1 MAKFSYKAKKGPSQ
15 IIEDIMEADNFDQ
28 AVERIIR
35 LGLSPVD
42 VVLYKASSV
51 VKPKR
56 EKKSPRVRVKS
67 SDIVSL
73 TRHLY
78 DLIDSGVPILRALE
92 TSSRQVKNIYFKN
105 VVEQIRASV
114 EEGNSFSLSLEAYPH
129 VFPPL
134 YINMVKS
141 GETSG
146 KLNVVLGRLTESL
159 EKDQEMISKART
171 SLIYP
176 LLILGVG
183 MMTIFVLLT
192 FVIPRL
198 TEMFEDLS
206 ADLPWP
212 TLFLINISDFLAQ
225 FWWIIVL
232 ALGVGI
238 FYLKEFSRS
247 GEGKLFIDKMKLNI
261 PVIGKLI
268 ESIEIARFAR
278 TLATLLDSGV
288 IIVSALNS
296 VSDILEN
303 EALKTDIKKVARQ
316 VSAGS
321 SLTESF
327 QYSRFFSRSAIDMIS
342 TGEQAGRVESSLH
355 KLANVY
361 EKQSDQMMKTITALV
376 EPVLIVV
383 IGSVVGFVVIAML
396 LPIFEMNLMVH

>member
-1 MAKFSYKAKKGPSQ
+1 MATFAYKAKKGPSQ
-15 IIEDIMEADNFDQ
+15 IIEDVIEAENFDQ
-28 AVERIIR
+28 AVEKVIH
-35 LGLSPVD
+35 LGLSPID
-42 VVLYKASSV
+42 VIPYKAKSSANS
-51 VKPKR
+51 KK
-56 EKKSPRVRVKS
+56 EKKSSKIRVKS

-78 DLIDSGVPILRALE
+78 DLVDSGVPLLRALE
-92 TSSRQVKNIYFKN
+92 TSSRQVTNIHFKKI
-105 VVEQIRASV
+105 VEQIRISV
-114 EEGNSFSLSLEAYPH
+114 EEGSSLSVSLERYPY
-129 VFPPL
+129 VFSPL

-141 GETSG
+141 GEISG

-176 LLILGVG
+176 SLILSVG
-183 MMTIFVLLT
+183 IMTVFILLT

-206 ADLPWP
+206 ANLPWP
-212 TLFLINISDFLAQ
+212 TVFLMNISDFFAR

-232 ALGVGI
+232 ALVAII

-247 GEGKLFIDKMKLNI
+247 TKGKLFVDQIKLNI
-261 PVIGKLI
+261 PIIGKFI
-268 ESIEIARFAR
+268 ESVEIARFAG

-303 EALKTDIKKVARQ
+303 EAFKADIKKVAKQ

-321 SLTESF
+321 SLMESF
-327 QYSRFFSRSAIDMIS
+327 QHSQFFSQTAIDMIS
-342 TGEQAGRVESSLH
+342 TGEQAGRVEVSLH
-355 KLANVY
+355 KLADVY
-361 EKQSDQMMKTITALV
+361 EKQSDQMMKTITALL
-376 EPVLIVV
+376 EPILIVA

-396 LPIFEMNLMVH
+396 LPIFQMNLMIR

>member
-1 MAKFSYKAKKGPSQ
+1 MVED
-15 IIEDIMEADNFDQ
+15 IIEAENFDQ
-28 AVERIIR
+28 AVDKIIQ

-42 VVLYKASSV
+42 VVPYKASSAARS
-51 VKPKR
+51 KK
-56 EKKSPRVRVKS
+56 ETKSPRIRVKS

-92 TSSRQVKNIYFKN
+92 TSSRQVKNVYFKT
-105 VVEQIRASV
+105 VVENIRASV
-114 EEGNSFSLSLEAYPH
+114 EEGNSLSVSLEAYPYI
-129 VFPPL
+129 FPPL

-141 GETSG
+141 GEISG

-159 EKDQEMISKART
+159 EKDQEMVSRART

-176 LLILGVG
+176 LLILSVG
-183 MMTIFVLLT
+183 IMTIFILLT

-206 ADLPWP
+206 ASLPWP
-212 TLFLINISDFLAQ
+212 TLFLINVSDFLAR
-225 FWWIIVL
+225 FWWVIVL
-232 ALGVGI
+232 VLGAGI

-247 GEGKLFIDKMKLNI
+247 GEGKFLFDRMKLKI
-261 PVIGKLI
+261 PVIGKFI

-303 EALKTDIKKVARQ
+303 EALKTDIKKAAKQ

-321 SLTESF
+321 GLTESF
-327 QYSRFFSRSAIDMIS
+327 QHSRFFSQAAIDMIS
-342 TGEQAGRVESSLH
+342 TGEQAGRVEASLY

-376 EPVLIVV
+376 EPILIVV
-383 IGSVVGFVVIAML
+383 IGSVIGFVVVAML
-396 LPIFEMNLMVH
+396 LPIFEMNSMVR